1 MKAVVGCVSWI
12 YSRYTEMVSM
22 DTGHPEAFLLL
33 QGDNQQDTWKSSL
46 IRFLPPEAGWSALF
60 IFLLQYYIVRGGADG
75 SGMVSRMLKPDKVRQ
90 FPFIYAHGFIYPELS
105 NP

>member
-22 DTGHPEAFLLL
+22 DTGHPEAFLIL

-46 IRFLPPEAGWSALF
+46 IRFLPPRLVGQH
-60 IFLLQYYIVRGGADG
+60 FLHSYYNIILLGVGQ
-75 SGMVSRMLKPDKVRQ
+75 MVLEWFQ
-90 FPFIYAHGFIYPELS
+90 EC
-105 NP
+105 